1 MHASFQLKNISDV
14 LQPKKLKVN
23 PLYSLAR
30 SEITPDPFEELFRV
44 DFILDSVVVNVRAV
58 SRQIDIGVICAIA
71 RKCVNNIVDIESIL
85 RA

>member
-23 PLYSLAR
+23 LLYGLAR

-58 SRQIDIGVICAIA
+58 SRQIDIGVICATA
-71 RKCVNNIVDIESIL
+71 RKCVIYIVDIESIL